1 MKFMSVA
8 TNPENYKI
16 RLSAKRKDKAQKLKD
31 KKNDLKSQRISE
43 EYEKNQ
49 QESVLL
55 CLSENHEI
63 LTVSINIVS

>member
-31 KKNDLKSQRISE
+31 KKNVLESQRISE
-43 EYEKNQ
+43 EYEK
-49 QESVLL
+49 
-55 CLSENHEI
+55 
-63 LTVSINIVS
+63 INKSQFYCVYLKTMKF